1 MKRSSSKGVVAGR
14 ERERERLT
22 PKTLGVR
29 KWRKVEAEI
38 DCDAREEKKSGPNPK
53 P

>member
-38 DCDAREEKKSGPNPK
+38 DCDAREESGPNLK

>member
-1 MKRSSSKGVVAGR
+1 MKISSSKGVVAGR
-14 ERERERLT
+14 ERERLK
-22 PKTLGVR
+22 PKTMGVR
-29 KWRKVEAEI
+29 KWRKIEAEI